1 MASLNRRDTDAEL
14 IAAFQRGDRSA
25 ALAGLYQH
33 HKDQVYSIA
42 FYFFRGDAAL
52 AADITQQ
59 VFLKLMT
66 DIGKF
71 RGASEFSTW
80 LYRMV
85 VNTCIDAS
93 RKHKREVVPI
103 REIAASPDTKAKTP
117 AAQWESK
124 QLDENVRAAVDA
136 LPEPFRLAVLLRHF
150 EELSYEE
157 MAGALDC
164 SIGTVS
170 SRLSRAHKLLAESL
184 APVRAWFE
192 AKE

>member
-1 MASLNRRDTDAEL
+1 VASLNRRDTDAEL
-14 IAAFQRGDRSA
+14 IAAFQSGDRS
-25 ALAGLYQH
+25 ALAGLYQL
-33 HKDQVYSIA
+33 HKDQVYSVA
-42 FYFFRGDAAL
+42 FYFFRGDANL

-93 RKHKREVVPI
+93 RKHKKEVVPI
-103 REIAASPDTKAKTP
+103 REIAAASPDPNAKSP

-124 QLDENVRAAVDA
+124 QLDQNVRAAVDA
-136 LPEPFRLAVLLRHF
+136 LPEPFRIAVLLRHF

-157 MAGALDC
+157 MAVALEC